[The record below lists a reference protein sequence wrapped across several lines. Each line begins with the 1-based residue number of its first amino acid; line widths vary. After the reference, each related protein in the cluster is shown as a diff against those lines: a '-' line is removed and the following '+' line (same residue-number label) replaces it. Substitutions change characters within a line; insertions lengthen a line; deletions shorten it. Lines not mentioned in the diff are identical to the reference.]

1 MKIGLFGGTFD
12 PPHAAHVHAS
22 ETALRRLGLDR
33 VWWIVSPGNPLKDH
47 GGLTPLLERV
57 AQARRMIR
65 DPRIVVTDIEA
76 LIGTRY
82 TFDTL
87 DWLTSRCPDVHFVW
101 IMGTDI
107 LAQFHRWQ
115 NWRDIA
121 AMVPFAVID
130 RPGSSLAATASPAAQ
145 TLAAGRLPE
154 SEAMTLPRAEPPAWT
169 ILHGRRIDLS
179 STMLRKGRAK
189 GLRAPEG
196 TVNARNVDGPG

>member
-1 MKIGLFGGTFD
+1 MTIGLFGGTFD

-47 GGLTPLLERV
+47 GGLTPLRERV
-57 AQARRMIR
+57 ALARGMIR

-76 LIGTRY
+76 RIGTRY

-130 RPGSSLAATASPAAQ
+130 RPGSGLAATASPAGQA
-145 TLAAGRLPE
+145 LAAGRLPE
-154 SEAMTLPRAEPPAWT
+154 GEALCLSRAEPPAWT

-179 STMLRKGRAK
+179 STMLRKGRA
-189 GLRAPEG
+189 GELRVPEAAD
-196 TVNARNVDGPG
+196 NARNVDGRS

>member
-1 MKIGLFGGTFD
+1 MAIGLFGGTFD

-33 VWWIVSPGNPLKDH
+33 VWWLATPGNVLKNTKS
-47 GGLTPLLERV
+47 LTPLSHRI
-57 AQARRMIR
+57 AQARKLIR

-76 LIGTRY
+76 RIGTRY

-87 DWLTSRCPDVHFVW
+87 DWLTSRCPDVRFVW

-121 AMVPFAVID
+121 DMIPFAVID
-130 RPGSSLAATASPAAQ
+130 RPGSSLAATASPAAKA
-145 TLAAGRLPE
+145 LAQWRLPE
-154 SEAMTLPRAEPPAWT
+154 QDSSLIALAEPPAWT
-169 ILHGRRIDLS
+169 ILYGRRLDLS
-179 STMLRKGRAK
+179 STMLRKERA
-189 GLRAPEG
+189 LRPTASNDTAGVQKTPP
-196 TVNARNVDGPG
+196 RC